1 MKLLSAILATL
12 VAQSFLFSSL
22 WAQSPGGIGNTD
34 LQLWLRS
41 DMGISV
47 SGNNVPVPIWE
58 DQGPLLNHATQTSPI
73 AQPLI
78 QAKRINGYP
87 ALRFN
92 FADRFME
99 ADLSTLSSGD
109 YTVFVVS
116 LRANGNPNS
125 YLMGIDQTTP
135 SPGFSLCY
143 PSATSFDLSQFGS
156 STSLVSPSYAGANE
170 VPNIV
175 NASKSAASGF
185 FNEIVRSGTNIN
197 ATSAIATGSDYGI
210 PLKQETAFRPYFL
223 EHMN

>member
-58 DQGPLLNHATQTSPI
+58 DQGPLLNHTTQTSPI
-73 AQPLI
+73 AQHLI

-99 ADLSTLSSGD
+99 VDLSTLS
-109 YTVFVVS
+109 
-116 LRANGNPNS
+116 NGNCSTSTEKTISIDSALSIDNDVFAEEFNVGFTIDGIFVQHKYSQFNGIINVYNMLGQKLIPN
-125 YLMGIDQTTP
+125 
-135 SPGFSLCY
+135 
-143 PSATSFDLSQFGS
+143 TSFQSQIK
-156 STSLVSPSYAGANE
+156 LQVPVYNNYVLIDIYSPE
-170 VPNIV
+170 
-175 NASKSAASGF
+175 
-185 FNEIVRSGTNIN
+185 
-197 ATSAIATGSDYGI
+197 TGQRTFI
-210 PLKQETAFRPYFL
+210 KRIR
-223 EHMN
+223 